1 MICFQLYDLSSSMY
15 QMHQH
20 DLLSEDHFSSHHH
33 TFRSVQTIARS
44 RVRVGAKVHCHFFWF
59 IAIHLLLRTIYVLT
73 HEPTYMDR
81 RAIYA
86 AGTLVVLSKN
96 VIIAVPTIKI
106 LSEP

>member
-1 MICFQLYDLSSSMY
+1 
-15 QMHQH
+15 
-20 DLLSEDHFSSHHH
+20 
-33 TFRSVQTIARS
+33 
-44 RVRVGAKVHCHFFWF
+44 
-59 IAIHLLLRTIYVLT
+59 
-73 HEPTYMDR
+73 MDR